1 MYKNFDL
8 LEIDFRLNAFSRCV
22 DKNFLI
28 IDEKLTVYRY
38 VEDSIINSF
47 KKFSKKWWVK
57 RFQAHE
63 FMDYIFTQNNLSYRN
78 YFDRFC
84 TKIFSNILK

>member
-1 MYKNFDL
+1 M

-47 KKFSKKWWVK
+47 KKFSKKWWEK
-57 RFQAHE
+57 RLQAHE
-63 FMDYIFTQNNLSYRN
+63 FMNYIFTQNNLSYKN

-84 TKIFSNILK
+84 TIIFSNILK